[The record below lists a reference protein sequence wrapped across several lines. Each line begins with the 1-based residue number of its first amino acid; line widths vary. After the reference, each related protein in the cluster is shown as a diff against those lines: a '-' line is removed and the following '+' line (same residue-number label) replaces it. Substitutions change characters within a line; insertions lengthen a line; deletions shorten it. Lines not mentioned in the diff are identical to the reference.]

1 MGPNFGIRVLILNFI
16 FGVSFYVRK
25 KKKKK
30 KKGEKK
36 KALGPMFFTGI
47 CLI

>member
-1 MGPNFGIRVLILNFI
+1 MKIKGFKVK
-16 FGVSFYVRK
+16 K

-36 KALGPMFFTGI
+36 KALSWEQCKFEYNV
-47 CLI
+47 